1 MGVLLALLSQLV
13 LSFASVL
20 ECTKGIHAQSPKL
33 VQNNVSLPLTEDHVN
48 YLCNNNYTAH
58 AYQPHLPIPTQV

>member
-20 ECTKGIHAQSPKL
+20 EHTKGVHAQSPKL
-33 VQNNVSLPLTEDHVN
+33 VQNNVSLPPTEDRVN
-48 YLCNNNYTAH
+48 YLHNNNYTAH
-58 AYQPHLPIPTQV
+58 AY